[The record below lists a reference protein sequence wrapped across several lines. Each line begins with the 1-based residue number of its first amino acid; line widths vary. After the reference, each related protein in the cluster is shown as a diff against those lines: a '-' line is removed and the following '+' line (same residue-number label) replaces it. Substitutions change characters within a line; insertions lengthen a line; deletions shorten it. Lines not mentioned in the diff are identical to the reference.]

1 MLVLRLS
8 PKSFDIC
15 NSSAKSKMMQ
25 SGCSCRPD
33 SGFMHLD
40 KCKGLLAGQ
49 LPEPPQ
55 FPPSPHNLSSY
66 QHMDLLETSI
76 MNQAPSSSQLNLF
89 KVQDLPQAVSPQ
101 QWPCPLLCT
110 SSAWSTPCLPSQTH
124 FTHLPQDPC
133 TSSVCCCLCSQLRES
148 FSNPLPDPPV

>member
-76 MNQAPSSSQLNLF
+76 REHGYLLNHLLPKQLLKAKPALLSWDPGTSGLPSGHTGHPVLRIPACGFLCLPLLSPDLGRVFPSS
-89 KVQDLPQAVSPQ
+89 
-101 QWPCPLLCT
+101 
-110 SSAWSTPCLPSQTH
+110 
-124 FTHLPQDPC
+124 
-133 TSSVCCCLCSQLRES
+133 R
-148 FSNPLPDPPV
+148 